1 MAVREA
7 VIKTMKLSKELNEFV
22 IGNKLSRLWQQ
33 LLISPLERGAGGVL
47 RQIYT
52 PLYPLFLEG
61 NHKGLKFLY
70 IKLKVDIYS

>member
-33 LLISPLERGAGGVL
+33 LLISPLERGAGGGVAANL
-47 RQIYT
+47 HT
-52 PLYPLFLEG
+52 PLSPLFRGESQRFEIPI
-61 NHKGLKFLY
+61 H
-70 IKLKVDIYS
+70 